1 MTRQIL
7 VTGAGGFIGG
17 RMRGW
22 LDERSIPVTGWTR
35 ADVDLEDRAAVAR
48 AMSALNPGIVL
59 HLAAIPAR
67 ADDDD
72 WRLIARE
79 TAMLDS
85 LAEALPPEA
94 LLIHCSSMA
103 EIGIS
108 GTHDERVWCR
118 PHTLYGMAKYAATSR
133 ALALAGAGRAVR
145 VARLFG
151 VYGPGEG
158 AQRLIPHLVS
168 KLARSEPAKLSDGRQ
183 IRDFVHVDD
192 VCAALWALASTPVTS
207 LPGLV
212 NIGTGHGL
220 VVAEVARAVAATL
233 GADPMLLQFGAIGR
247 RHVDEAELVAQV
259 GLLRETTGLALPQH
273 AIGPAPRFVD
283 YVNDLAS
290 ALPDNK
296 IEDSPR
302 GSRH

>member
-17 RMRGW
+17 RMRDW
-22 LDERSIPVTGWTR
+22 LEERSIPVTGWTR
-35 ADVDLEDRAAVAR
+35 ADVDLENRAAVAE

-67 ADDDD
+67 ADDSD

-85 LAEALPPEA
+85 LAGSLPPDA
-94 LLIHCSSMA
+94 LLIYCSSMA
-103 EIGIS
+103 EIGFS
-108 GTHDERVWCR
+108 GVHDEQVWCR
-118 PHTLYGMAKYAATSR
+118 PRTLYGMAKYAATNR
-133 ALALAGAGRAVR
+133 ALALAGAGRAIR

-158 AQRLIPHLVS
+158 TQRLIPHLVS
-168 KLARSEPAKLSDGRQ
+168 KLARSEPAELSDGRQ

-192 VCAALWALASTPVTS
+192 VCAALWALAATPVTS
-207 LPGLV
+207 LPGLI

-220 VVAEVARAVAATL
+220 SVAAVARAVAAAL
-233 GADPMLLQFGAIGR
+233 GTDPKLLQFGAIGR
-247 RHVDEAELVAQV
+247 RHVDEAELVAHV

-283 YVNDLAS
+283 YVNDLSS
-290 ALPDNK
+290 ALPGNK

-302 GSRH
+302 GSGH

>member
-1 MTRQIL
+1 
-7 VTGAGGFIGG
+7 
-17 RMRGW
+17 MRGW
-22 LDERSIPVTGWTR
+22 LEGRSVPVTGWTR
-35 ADVDLEDRAAVAR
+35 ADVDLEDRAAVAG

-67 ADDDD
+67 AADSD
-72 WRLIARE
+72 WRLMARE

-85 LAEALPPEA
+85 LAEALPPDA

-118 PHTLYGMAKYAATSR
+118 PRTLYGMAKYAATNR

-158 AQRLIPHLVS
+158 AQRLIPGLVS
-168 KLARSEPAKLSDGRQ
+168 QLARSEPAKLSDGRQ

-192 VCAALWALASTPVTS
+192 VCVALWAMASAPVAS
-207 LPGLV
+207 LPGLI

-220 VVAEVARAVAATL
+220 SVAAVARAVAATL
-233 GADPMLLQFGAIGR
+233 GADPALLQFGAIGR
-247 RHVDEAELVAQV
+247 RHVDEAELVANV
-259 GLLRETTGLALPQH
+259 RLLQETTGLALPQH
-273 AIGPAPRFVD
+273 ADGPAPRFVD
-283 YVNDLAS
+283 YVNGLAS
-290 ALPDNK
+290 ALPDDK
-296 IEDSPR
+296 IEDGPR